1 MTLQSFFVN
10 MDKHSG
16 TMTNLQN
23 YTVIH
28 TFNKLYWH
36 NPNQAQQESTD
47 ELLPIVDK
55 LHEEHARHKMQV
67 GEDISDCLD
76 FYFSSLSSRPVKQI
90 LYCCQHHW
98 TLFHFYTPSL
108 IVTVASGKSR
118 TAAGSHQVFCSQCH
132 AWRYFPLHHTF
143 LFCYARALHYFSFNC
158 CRSHVTKQRGAKAI
172 MGQSTPLAHLGS
184 LGKRRLC
191 AVALNRGPLYSLW
204 NSLW

>member
-118 TAAGSHQVFCSQCH
+118 TAAGSHQVFFALCAMHGSIFHCTTH
-132 AWRYFPLHHTF
+132 FCFVMRTSLLYFQTL
-143 LFCYARALHYFSFNC
+143 LQIACKKR
-158 CRSHVTKQRGAKAI
+158 VAKGI
-172 MGQSTPLAHLGS
+172 MGQSTFGTSWLS
-184 LGKRRLC
+184 GKEKIICRC
-191 AVALNRGPLYSLW
+191 IE
-204 NSLW
+204 